1 MERLETKQINGHTYY
16 YYSKWA
22 RVKGKPRRVW
32 QRYLGKLEDI
42 VQAVEGGG
50 PVPRYAEV
58 FQWGLPLALWREC
71 EEAGVVAQV
80 DQCCPKRNQGLS
92 TGEYLALAAVNR
104 AMCPTSKRT
113 MWEWFSHTVLMRY
126 LPAASKAALA
136 SPRFWDHMDRLD
148 AKMAAAIWQRMLHGV
163 VRREGINLSAIS
175 YDGTNFYTF
184 IDTFN
189 SRCELAKRGKN
200 KQGRHDLRQISY
212 ALFCSADGQLPL
224 FYEVYEGNRHDAK
237 QFPLMVQRFGRFL
250 RELSGGDGRAPDTTL
265 VFDKGNNSEANF
277 TWLDTLDLHFVG
289 SVKLDEHKDLATVVN
304 TDARFVPC
312 TAADLEGTK
321 AFRVKRSVYGQE
333 RLLVVTYNQHLFDSQ
348 WLTLQTDLAK
358 ALEKLAGLSQ
368 KLADRVNGVLTRGKA
383 PTLASIEKQ
392 CETILSR
399 PYLKRLIPTTITA
412 GTDGIPRL
420 LSAVDAKVLAQLAE
434 TYLGKTILITN
445 RENWTDEQIIQAY
458 RSQFLIEEVFKE
470 MKDRHTGSWWP
481 LYHWTDSKLQVH
493 GLYCTIAVLLRAL
506 LQRRLRQAGV
516 HLSLKRT
523 LVELDAI
530 RAVVNVYPPKRHQ
543 QTYRRQIVLTKTS
556 KLQQQLMDIL
566 HLTPDQSDFRV
577 TPPAI

>member
-1 MERLETKQINGHTYY
+1 M
-16 YYSKWA
+16 
-22 RVKGKPRRVW
+22 
-32 QRYLGKLEDI
+32 
-42 VQAVEGGG
+42 
-50 PVPRYAEV
+50 
-58 FQWGLPLALWREC
+58 
-71 EEAGVVAQV
+71 
-80 DQCCPKRNQGLS
+80 
-92 TGEYLALAAVNR
+92 
-104 AMCPTSKRT
+104 
-113 MWEWFSHTVLMRY
+113 
-126 LPAASKAALA
+126 
-136 SPRFWDHMDRLD
+136 
-148 AKMAAAIWQRMLHGV
+148 
-163 VRREGINLSAIS
+163 
-175 YDGTNFYTF
+175 
-184 IDTFN
+184 
-189 SRCELAKRGKN
+189 
-200 KQGRHDLRQISY
+200 
-212 ALFCSADGQLPL
+212 PL
-224 FYEVYEGNRHDAK
+224 FDEGYQGTRHDAK
-237 QFPLMVQRFGRFL
+237 QFPLRVQRFGCFL
-250 RELSGGDGRAPDTTL
+250 RELSGGDGRASDTTL

-277 TWLDTLDLHFVG
+277 TWLDTLALHFVG

-321 AFRVKRSVYGQE
+321 ACRVKRSVYGQE

-368 KLADRVNGVLTRGKA
+368 QLADRVNGVLTRGKA

-392 CETILSR
+392 GETILSR
-399 PYLKRLIPTTITA
+399 PYLKRLIPTTVTA

-493 GLYCTIAVLLRAL
+493 GLYCTIALLLRAL
-506 LQRRLRQAGV
+506 LQRRLRQGGV

-523 LVELDAI
+523 LAELDAI

-543 QTYRRQIVLTKTS
+543 QTHRRQIVLTKTS
-556 KLQQQLMDIL
+556 PLQQQLMDIL
-566 HLTPDQSDFRV
+566 HLTSDQSDFRV